1 MIFHR
6 AQTFQ
11 SKQIT
16 SYQLIK
22 TKKKK
27 RINKIT
33 SRSKIRCLF
42 RIRVTL
48 ALVFIK
54 WIKIV
59 IKVVFI
65 ICIRLIIRIRQRI
78 WQGIMKVQQTISWIR
93 VILWVIYRCKE
104 AKKKL
109 LSFCK
114 IWTSRL
120 IVKCQR
126 KKRIKLEIN

>member
-1 MIFHR
+1 MRFHQ

-11 SKQIT
+11 NKQIT

-33 SRSKIRCLF
+33 SNSKIRCLF

-48 ALVFIK
+48 ALVIIK
-54 WIKIV
+54 LIMIV
-59 IKVVFI
+59 IKLVFI

-78 WQGIMKVQQTISWIR
+78 WQGIMKFRQAISSIR

-104 AKKKL
+104 VKKKL
-109 LSFCK
+109 LSFRK
-114 IWTSRL
+114 IWTSRQ